1 MGGEY
6 DHWMDQTGVRYQYPN
21 AYRNRVHEGRPFI
34 YYRGVRRTE
43 GRRGQAEYFGAG
55 RIGTVSRDESVP
67 ESAPRARWKW
77 FCEIEDYVPFD
88 ESVPARR
95 GGRYFEQISGSMG
108 WRTGVREISEEV
120 YRRILEVADLSV
132 LTQEHPLPSL
142 PDVRTVTVTLVDS
155 VASTVLRRT
164 RHSKTSQVSV
174 PGSRGRRH
182 SARTKAIGDRAEEIV
197 YRWLRR
203 HLAEDERES
212 VDWVARRGQFPG
224 WDIEYVD
231 AEGRRVAVEVK
242 GTTSGV
248 FSTIEITPNEWA
260 AAETVGPDYWLYL
273 VTSCTS
279 QSPRVF
285 PLRDPFA
292 GASRGDLI
300 LAPSGFRISWAG
312 TELPR

>member
-212 VDWVARRGQFPG
+212 VIGLLGGVNFLVGILSMWTRR
-224 WDIEYVD
+224 ED
-231 AEGRRVAVEVK
+231 ALPWRSRVQPLGSSQPSRSRR
-242 GTTSGV
+242 TSG
-248 FSTIEITPNEWA
+248 
-260 AAETVGPDYWLYL
+260 
-273 VTSCTS
+273 
-279 QSPRVF
+279 R
-285 PLRDPFA
+285 
-292 GASRGDLI
+292 
-300 LAPSGFRISWAG
+300 
-312 TELPR
+312 LPRRSGRTTGCTWSRLARASLLECFRFGIRLPVPVVAT

>member
-1 MGGEY
+1 
-6 DHWMDQTGVRYQYPN
+6 
-21 AYRNRVHEGRPFI
+21 
-34 YYRGVRRTE
+34 
-43 GRRGQAEYFGAG
+43 
-55 RIGTVSRDESVP
+55 
-67 ESAPRARWKW
+67 
-77 FCEIEDYVPFD
+77 
-88 ESVPARR
+88 
-95 GGRYFEQISGSMG
+95 MG

-203 HLAEDERES
+203 HLAEDERGIS
-212 VDWVARRGQFPG
+212 DWVARRGQFPG

-231 AEGRRVAVEVK
+231 AREDALPWRSRVQPLGSSQPSRSRR
-242 GTTSGV
+242 TSGRLPRRSGRTTGCTWSRLARASLLECFRFGSV
-248 FSTIEITPNEWA
+248 CRCQSWRLNTGAEWISDF
-260 AAETVGPDYWLYL
+260 VG
-273 VTSCTS
+273 
-279 QSPRVF
+279 R
-285 PLRDPFA
+285 
-292 GASRGDLI
+292 
-300 LAPSGFRISWAG
+300 